1 MVDASTIKFIPI
13 GYMTYNWINVIA
25 SIVITGFAIWFSV
38 SDDFDITNQ
47 KIWVPSI
54 ITIGLLTIIY
64 LFKFFNY
71 ESFLKNIMIRL
82 CVFILFVVGVS
93 FTIPIALLESAIF
106 TIMNIHTGTIM
117 NLHTGIRFIL
127 TYKNLFFV
135 LLFLTSIASYI
146 FFTFNLKS

>member
-13 GYMTYNWINVIA
+13 DYMTYNWINVIA

-54 ITIGLLTIIY
+54 IMIALLTIIA
-64 LFKFFNY
+64 FFNNNK
-71 ESFLKNIMIRL
+71 SLLKNIMIGL
-82 CVFILFVVGVS
+82 YVLILFAVGAS
-93 FTIPIALLESAIF
+93 FTIPTALLVFAIF
-106 TIMNIHTGTIM
+106 TIMNI
-117 NLHTGIRFIL
+117 HTGIRFIL

-146 FFTFNLKS
+146 FFTYNLKS